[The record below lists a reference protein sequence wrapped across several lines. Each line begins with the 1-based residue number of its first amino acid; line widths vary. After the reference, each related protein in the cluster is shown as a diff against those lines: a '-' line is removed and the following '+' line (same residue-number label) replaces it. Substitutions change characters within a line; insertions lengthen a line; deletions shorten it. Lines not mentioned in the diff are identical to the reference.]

1 MLKLM
6 LFIFIIFQISLN
18 IIKKSKNINQ
28 YDLLIKEILQTKFYK
43 KINNKI
49 NIGIYTFRLK
59 NGGRARVT
67 ALLINYL
74 YNIKIFNIYLFTVL
88 KKEKDEY
95 SIPKQII
102 RKVIKKNII
111 INIKKK
117 KLDILIYELEN
128 IEEINL
134 LNRLNNLKYLK
145 VINYMHASSFDW
157 IYFNYSFF
165 KTLYKEYKNSDYI
178 ISIVPFDNDYLHK
191 KWGIKSIFMNNFI
204 TYDYNYIIQS
214 KLDNK
219 KIIMLGRGNAIKKR
233 FQKGI
238 LAMEYIIKEISN
250 CELGIISDLK
260 YINNLINLVFNLKL
274 ENNIHFLGYI
284 SYPESYFHNYS
295 LHLFPSISEAFPM
308 VLTETKIYGIPNI
321 LLGLDYIK
329 LAHKGNIII
338 YDDSPESLSREAIK
352 LLKYHNLRKN
362 LGNEARISVKKYN
375 NNLLMSKWSKLI
387 LSVYNE
393 NNYFQELI
401 KKDEKMSNNDL
412 KIIINNQIKL

>member
-1 MLKLM
+1 
-6 LFIFIIFQISLN
+6 
-18 IIKKSKNINQ
+18 
-28 YDLLIKEILQTKFYK
+28 
-43 KINNKI
+43 
-49 NIGIYTFRLK
+49 
-59 NGGRARVT
+59 
-67 ALLINYL
+67 
-74 YNIKIFNIYLFTVL
+74 
-88 KKEKDEY
+88 
-95 SIPKQII
+95 
-102 RKVIKKNII
+102 
-111 INIKKK
+111 
-117 KLDILIYELEN
+117 
-128 IEEINL
+128 
-134 LNRLNNLKYLK
+134 
-145 VINYMHASSFDW
+145 
-157 IYFNYSFF
+157 
-165 KTLYKEYKNSDYI
+165 LYKEYKNSAYI

-238 LAMEYIIKEISN
+238 LAMEYIIKEINN
-250 CELGIISDLK
+250 CELGIISGLE
-260 YINNLINLVFNLKL
+260 YINNLINLVYNLKL

-295 LHLFPSISEAFPM
+295 LNLFPSISEAFPM

-329 LAHKGNIII
+329 LAKKGNIII

-352 LLKYHNLRKN
+352 LLKYHNLRQN

-387 LSVYNE
+387 LSVYYE
-393 NNYFQELI
+393 NNYFQDLI
-401 KKDEKMSNNDL
+401 KNDEKMSNNDL
-412 KIIINNQIKL
+412 KTIINNQIKL